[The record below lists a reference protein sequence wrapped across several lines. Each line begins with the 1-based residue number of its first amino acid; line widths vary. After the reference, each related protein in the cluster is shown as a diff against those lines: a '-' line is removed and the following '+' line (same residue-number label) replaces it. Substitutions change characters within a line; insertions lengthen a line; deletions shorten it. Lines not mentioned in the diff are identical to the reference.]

1 MGIKKIDILN
11 FITDF
16 RKSPN
21 SIKTHTE
28 LVRHLGAG
36 NEQTLLSMLSE
47 LKQLKTIRES
57 EVNGE
62 KVYQVVTK

>member
-1 MGIKKIDILN
+1 MKKIDILN

-21 SIKTHTE
+21 TIKTYSE
-28 LVRHLGAG
+28 LVAKFGKD
-36 NEQTLLSMLSE
+36 NEQALNTMLSE
-47 LKQLKTIRES
+47 LKQLRTIREV

-62 KVYQVVTK
+62 RAFQVNAK